1 MNKESG
7 PKGRDFE
14 LSPEGVSILFP
25 PCGSRLEW
33 WSSLILDFRMQI
45 LDLKA
50 QNLPVKNPY
59 TSICNLQSAIIN
71 HKGAGSKDQ
80 VFDVE

>member
-1 MNKESG
+1 M
-7 PKGRDFE
+7 
-14 LSPEGVSILFP
+14 VFP
-25 PCGSRLEW
+25 SCRSLLEW

-50 QNLPVKNPY
+50 QNLLVKNPY

-71 HKGAGSKDQ
+71 HKGTGPKDQ